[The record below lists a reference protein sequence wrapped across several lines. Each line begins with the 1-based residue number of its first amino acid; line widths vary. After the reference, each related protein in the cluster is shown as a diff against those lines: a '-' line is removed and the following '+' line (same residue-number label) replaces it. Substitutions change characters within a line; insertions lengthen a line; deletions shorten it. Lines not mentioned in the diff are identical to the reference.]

1 MRGRINDRN
10 TIPDLESKCE
20 SADAGDSYLSVF
32 GSAVFLNGLATS
44 TNQVKT
50 RYKFLGQLVTIGCAQ
65 CKKRR
70 VKCDFTKPE
79 CTNCVKRRCRCPGY
93 QKPLRWVYG
102 RQREKP
108 ETVEDSLPNP
118 ELPVVQAEPIFD
130 AEVIQL
136 LYNPI
141 PPLFNLP
148 FNADAHLLDIYFR
161 RTCKTMSMS
170 EYVNPYRT
178 AVIPMIHR
186 SLPLLHVVQSMAA
199 FQIGQ
204 IGQGILNRRSAVDAL
219 RGDSIA
225 AVERVCTEETV
236 LTMMLLG
243 LTSSWYRDIACTS
256 NELLAARAL
265 MKEYNE
271 QVREMTPFVVNAYRY
286 WECVCAFSADTDEPP
301 PNFPVSPS
309 NDLDP
314 LVGVGTDLFP
324 VLSLL
329 GWSVRHHC
337 SSHCRSEMLSDTHHD
352 LFIRGIEQVLLSWK
366 SPDSPLIHF
375 LGPEAVSAAESYRL
389 AGLISLYR
397 THPYLGGDVQS
408 IARACLNSLRM
419 APDDGLTTA
428 SMPLLIAGCEQ
439 RGEADREFVVS
450 KFQVLERTVGLR
462 VISRIKE
469 LVQDVWQ
476 REDQGEN
483 PFWLDVMTEKGW
495 ALVLG

>member
-1 MRGRINDRN
+1 
-10 TIPDLESKCE
+10 
-20 SADAGDSYLSVF
+20 
-32 GSAVFLNGLATS
+32 
-44 TNQVKT
+44 
-50 RYKFLGQLVTIGCAQ
+50 
-65 CKKRR
+65 
-70 VKCDFTKPE
+70 
-79 CTNCVKRRCRCPGY
+79 VKRRCRCPGY
-93 QKPLRWVYG
+93 QKPLRWIYG

-108 ETVEDSLPNP
+108 ETIEDSLPDA
-118 ELPVVQAEPIFD
+118 ELPVIQAEPIFD

-136 LYNPI
+136 LYDPV

-148 FNADAHLLDIYFR
+148 FDADAHLLDIYFR

-199 FQIGQ
+199 FQI
-204 IGQGILNRRSAVDAL
+204 
-219 RGDSIA
+219 
-225 AVERVCTEETV
+225 VCTEETV

-243 LTSSWYRDIACTS
+243 LTSSWYRDTKCTS

-265 MKEYNE
+265 MKEYVG
-271 QVREMTPFVVNAYRY
+271 QVREMTPFIANAYRY

-329 GWSVRHHC
+329 GWSIRNHC
-337 SSHCRSEMLSDTHHD
+337 SSHCRSETLSDTYHD
-352 LFIRGIEQVLLSWK
+352 IFIRGIEQALLCWK

-408 IARACLNSLRM
+408 IARACLDSLRM

-428 SMPLLIAGCEQ
+428 SMPLLITGCEQ
-439 RGEADREFVVS
+439 RDEEDREFVVS
-450 KFQVLERTVGLR
+450 KFRVLERTVGLQ

-483 PFWLDVMTEKGW
+483 PFWLDVMSEKGW